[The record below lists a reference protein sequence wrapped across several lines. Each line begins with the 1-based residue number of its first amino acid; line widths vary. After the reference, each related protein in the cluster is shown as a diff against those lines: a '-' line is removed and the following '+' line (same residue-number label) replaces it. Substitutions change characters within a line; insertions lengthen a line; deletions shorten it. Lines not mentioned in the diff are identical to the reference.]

1 MGSGLN
7 KAMTMAFASREAV
20 SSSPRRQSQRRS
32 TPLSRAIYQ
41 GFTLIELMVTLAVLA
56 IALSVGVP
64 TYQSL
69 TAQSSISSA
78 GNDLLAALALARS
91 EALKRDATVS
101 LQAVSAEASD
111 TLGGGYC
118 VVVGN
123 PGNCS
128 GSLIRRFGALN
139 DALNVV
145 ISGGVSSVSFDGLG
159 GLTNAGG
166 GARLMTICRDG
177 LAGRQIDIAVAG
189 RARLSDFSGC

>member
-20 SSSPRRQSQRRS
+20 SPSPRRQSPRRS
-32 TPLSRAIYQ
+32 IPLSRAIYQ

>member
-1 MGSGLN
+1 
-7 KAMTMAFASREAV
+7 MTMVFASREADSQ
-20 SSSPRRQSQRRS
+20 SSRRQWPRRSAS
-32 TPLSRAIYQ
+32 SSRAIYQ

-56 IALSVGVP
+56 IALSIGVP

-101 LQAVSAEASD
+101 LQAVSAEVSD
-111 TLGGGYC
+111 TLGAGYC

-128 GSLIRRFGALN
+128 GSLIRRFGVPLLCLAR
-139 DALNVV
+139 DVV
-145 ISGGVSSVSFDGLG
+145 SCDEVGDRC
-159 GLTNAGG
+159 A
-166 GARLMTICRDG
+166 
-177 LAGRQIDIAVAG
+177 Q
-189 RARLSDFSGC
+189 